1 MPARHGARRLALG
14 LGVTLVGTA
23 LVLSTSA
30 RAESVAPKSAPAAKP
45 APAAPATP
53 ATPAA
58 PTTSTTPAT
67 PSPESGAATTGGAAD
82 GVARVADAPPVTDVG
97 SNMSDVSETP
107 ERTYLFAGLRYRGVV
122 LPKFLLDAFVDGGQ
136 TIYSN
141 NIGLELDIRKN
152 GFSIIPSLTYSEF
165 STGDILYKDKGAADF
180 VGNYAV
186 GNSSLKAIQ
195 ATVDLLWSTKIHRM
209 IDFEYGIGL
218 GVGFVF
224 GDLLNNWVKEGTGN
238 PQYSNAGKTYVQCSE
253 EEVRTPSTG
262 SGCNTRD
269 HQASKVARV
278 GGYLEPSWAN
288 GGSKPNVIPW
298 VAIPQIGLR
307 FKPIKQF
314 ESRLSL
320 GMALT
325 GFWFGFS
332 GSYGFERPVARGP
345 ELAPPPPPAR

>member
-1 MPARHGARRLALG
+1 MPARHGRLALG
-14 LGVTLVGTA
+14 LGASLLVAALGVTTPAGA
-23 LVLSTSA
+23 QASPKASPSA
-30 RAESVAPKSAPAAKP
+30 PAPSAPAA
-45 APAAPATP
+45 AAPSAG
-53 ATPAA
+53 A
-58 PTTSTTPAT
+58 
-67 PSPESGAATTGGAAD
+67 PESGAPVGGAATGGVAGAD
-82 GVARVADAPPVTDVG
+82 GVARVADAPPVMDVG

-122 LPKFLLDAFVDGGQ
+122 LPKFLLDAFVEGGQ

-152 GFSIIPSLTYSEF
+152 GFSVIPALTYSEF
-165 STGDILYKDKGAADF
+165 GTNDILYKDKGASDF

-238 PQYSNAGKTYVQCSE
+238 PQYSANGKTYVQCDT

-298 VAIPQIGLR
+298 VAIPQVGLR

-314 ESRLSL
+314 EGRLSL
-320 GMALT
+320 GLALT

-345 ELAPPPPPAR
+345 ELAPPPPPPAR

>member
-1 MPARHGARRLALG
+1 MPPRHGAPHVALLLALG
-14 LGVTLVGTA
+14 ALSSIGTLAAPCFADGPNGA
-23 LVLSTSA
+23 ASA
-30 RAESVAPKSAPAAKP
+30 APSAAPSAPAAG
-45 APAAPATP
+45 AAPN
-53 ATPAA
+53 
-58 PTTSTTPAT
+58 
-67 PSPESGAATTGGAAD
+67 AD
-82 GVARVADAPPVTDVG
+82 GVARVANAPPVVDIG
-97 SNMSDVSETP
+97 SNMSNVEETP

-122 LPKFLLDAFVDGGQ
+122 LPKFLLDAFVEGGQ
-136 TIYSN
+136 TVYSN

-152 GFSIIPSLTYSEF
+152 NFSIIPSLTYSEF
-165 STGDILYKDKGAADF
+165 GTNDILYKDKGANDF
-180 VGNYAV
+180 VGNYTV

-224 GDLLNNWVKEGTGN
+224 GDLLNNWVKEGTG
-238 PQYSNAGKTYVQCSE
+238 PTQYSANGKTYVQCTE
-253 EEVRTPSTG
+253 QELVTPSTG

-269 HQASKVARV
+269 HQNSKVARV
-278 GGYLEPSWAN
+278 NGYLEPSWAN

-320 GMALT
+320 GLALT
-325 GFWFGFS
+325 GFWFGLS
-332 GSYGFERPVARGP
+332 GSYGFERPVSRGP
-345 ELAPPPPPAR
+345 EVAPPSPPAR